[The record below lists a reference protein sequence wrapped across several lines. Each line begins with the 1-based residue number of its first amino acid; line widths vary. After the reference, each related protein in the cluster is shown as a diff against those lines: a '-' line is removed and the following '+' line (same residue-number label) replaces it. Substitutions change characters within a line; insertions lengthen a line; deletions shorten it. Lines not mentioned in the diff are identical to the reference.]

1 MCLRL
6 VFTYDCAY
14 SRISDHV
21 VVKRQ
26 GGGEGEGLD
35 ADVDIE
41 GDGDV
46 DDFGPYQYEEG
57 DLIPCGGDSSEEEEK
72 REDQFAARLD
82 GTLSG
87 RDTAD
92 ATTSV

>member
-1 MCLRL
+1 M
-6 VFTYDCAY
+6 
-14 SRISDHV
+14 
-21 VVKRQ
+21 
-26 GGGEGEGLD
+26 
-35 ADVDIE
+35 
-41 GDGDV
+41 